1 MSPAEFGPCHESP
14 ADEPGHGSC
23 RIQSLSWVSLPN
35 PSMVMEASESEHGHG
50 SCRIGAS
57 SWNLPNR
64 GLAMKDAEYVP
75 LP

>member
-35 PSMVMEASESEHGHG
+35 PSMVMEAAESGPRHGT
-50 SCRIGAS
+50 CRIGAS
-57 SWNLPNR
+57 P
-64 GLAMKDAEYVP
+64 
-75 LP
+75 